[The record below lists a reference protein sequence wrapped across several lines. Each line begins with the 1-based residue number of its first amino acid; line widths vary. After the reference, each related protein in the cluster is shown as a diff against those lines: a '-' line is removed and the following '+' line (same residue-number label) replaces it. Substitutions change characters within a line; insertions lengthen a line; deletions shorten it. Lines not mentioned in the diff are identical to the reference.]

1 MKINYNVSAVVANAA
16 LTVNEKKFNV
26 STERLSTGYK
36 VNHAKE
42 NPSGIA
48 IAKRMNAQLKG
59 LSQSKDNA
67 STAVSVVS
75 TAEGALTEIQ
85 SMIQRMNE
93 LSVQAAT
100 GTKTDSDRESLQAE
114 IKELKEEIERMKNDT
129 EFNGK
134 KLLNGD
140 CDLKGYAD
148 AKGIKVSYY
157 SDETPV
163 ANYKFSLVNPI
174 PLDQDGNVDLKDGSV
189 TLLQDGSEN
198 AFPKEAKITYD
209 GDKVTVTAANEFE
222 ITFKV
227 DKNVTTTS
235 QDGSISLDITG
246 IGAMRVQ
253 IGANEGQVLAIRI
266 PEVSLDTLGLSD
278 IDISTQEGAQ
288 RAIELSKQANAYISS
303 VRSRIGAYE
312 NRLEHTQSSLGVTEE
327 NVTSAFSRI
336 MDTDMAEEM
345 TEYANQQVL
354 NQAGI
359 SVLSHICVS
368 KCATKMC
375 GQITCKASYR
385 IIVIY
390 LRQQMYD

>member
-100 GTKTDSDRESLQAE
+100 GTKTDSDRESIQAE

-129 EFNGK
+129 EFNGR

-198 AFPKEAKITYD
+198 AFPKDAKITYD

-345 TEYANQQVL
+345 TEYANQQVP

-359 SVLSHICVS
+359 SVLTQANQRPAEVL
-368 KCATKMC
+368 
-375 GQITCKASYR
+375 Q
-385 IIVIY
+385 
-390 LRQQMYD
+390 LLQ

>member
-16 LTVNEKKFNV
+16 LTVNEKKFND
-26 STERLSTGYK
+26 STERLSTGNK

-100 GTKTDSDRESLQAE
+100 GTKTDSDRESIQAE

-198 AFPKEAKITYD
+198 AFPKDAKITYD

-359 SVLSHICVS
+359 SVLTQANQRPAEVL
-368 KCATKMC
+368 
-375 GQITCKASYR
+375 Q
-385 IIVIY
+385 
-390 LRQQMYD
+390 LLQ

>member
-100 GTKTDSDRESLQAE
+100 GTKTDSDRESIQAE

-198 AFPKEAKITYD
+198 AFPKDAKITYD

-222 ITFKV
+222 ITFQV

-288 RAIELSKQANAYISS
+288 QAIELSKQANAYISS

-359 SVLSHICVS
+359 SVLTQANQRPAEVL
-368 KCATKMC
+368 
-375 GQITCKASYR
+375 Q
-385 IIVIY
+385 
-390 LRQQMYD
+390 LLQ

>member
-100 GTKTDSDRESLQAE
+100 GTKTDSDRESIQAE

-198 AFPKEAKITYD
+198 AFPKDAKITYD

-327 NVTSAFSRI
+327 NVTRAFSRI

-359 SVLSHICVS
+359 SVLTQANQRPAEVL
-368 KCATKMC
+368 
-375 GQITCKASYR
+375 Q
-385 IIVIY
+385 
-390 LRQQMYD
+390 LLQ

>member
-100 GTKTDSDRESLQAE
+100 GTKTDSDRESIQAE

-198 AFPKEAKITYD
+198 AFPKDAKITYD

-253 IGANEGQVLAIRI
+253 SGANEGQVLAIRI

-359 SVLSHICVS
+359 SVLTQANQRPAEVL
-368 KCATKMC
+368 
-375 GQITCKASYR
+375 Q
-385 IIVIY
+385 
-390 LRQQMYD
+390 LLQ

>member
-93 LSVQAAT
+93 LSIQAAT
-100 GTKTDSDRESLQAE
+100 GTKTDSDRESIQAE

-198 AFPKEAKITYD
+198 AFPKDAKITYD

-359 SVLSHICVS
+359 SVLTQANQRPAEVL
-368 KCATKMC
+368 
-375 GQITCKASYR
+375 Q
-385 IIVIY
+385 
-390 LRQQMYD
+390 LLQ

>member
-100 GTKTDSDRESLQAE
+100 GTKTDSDRESIQAE

-198 AFPKEAKITYD
+198 AFPKDAKITYD

-222 ITFKV
+222 ITFQV

-359 SVLSHICVS
+359 SVLTQANQRPAEVL
-368 KCATKMC
+368 
-375 GQITCKASYR
+375 Q
-385 IIVIY
+385 
-390 LRQQMYD
+390 LLQ

>member
-100 GTKTDSDRESLQAE
+100 GTKTDSDRESIQAE

-198 AFPKEAKITYD
+198 AFPKDAKITYD

-327 NVTSAFSRI
+327 NVTSAFS
-336 MDTDMAEEM
+336 
-345 TEYANQQVL
+345 
-354 NQAGI
+354 
-359 SVLSHICVS
+359 VS
-368 KCATKMC
+368 YTHL
-375 GQITCKASYR
+375 TLPTTSR
-385 IIVIY
+385 V
-390 LRQQMYD
+390 

>member
-140 CDLKGYAD
+140 CDLKVYAD

-198 AFPKEAKITYD
+198 AFPKDAKITYN

-222 ITFKV
+222 ITFQV

-359 SVLSHICVS
+359 SVLTQANQRPAEVL
-368 KCATKMC
+368 
-375 GQITCKASYR
+375 Q
-385 IIVIY
+385 
-390 LRQQMYD
+390 LLQ

>member
-100 GTKTDSDRESLQAE
+100 GTKTDSDRESIQAE

-198 AFPKEAKITYD
+198 AFPKDAKITYD

-266 PEVSLDTLGLSD
+266 PEGSLDTLGLSD

-359 SVLSHICVS
+359 SVLTQANQRPAEVL
-368 KCATKMC
+368 
-375 GQITCKASYR
+375 Q
-385 IIVIY
+385 
-390 LRQQMYD
+390 LLQ

>member
-1 MKINYNVSAVVANAA
+1 MKINYNASAVVANAA
-16 LTVNEKKFNV
+16 LAVNEKKYNV

-75 TAEGALTEIQ
+75 TAEGALTEMQ
-85 SMIQRMNE
+85 SMVQRMNE

-163 ANYKFSLVNPI
+163 ANYKFSLVDPI
-174 PLDQDGNVDLKDGSV
+174 PLDQDGNVDLQDGSV

-198 AFPKEAKITYD
+198 AFPADAKISYD
-209 GDKVTVTAANEFE
+209 GDKVTVTASNEFE
-222 ITFKV
+222 ITFKG

-253 IGANEGQVLAIRI
+253 IGANEGQVLEIRI

-278 IDISTQEGAQ
+278 IDISTKEGAQ
-288 RAIELSKQANAYISS
+288 RAMDASKQANAFISS

-359 SVLSHICVS
+359 SVLTQANQRPAEVL
-368 KCATKMC
+368 
-375 GQITCKASYR
+375 Q
-385 IIVIY
+385 
-390 LRQQMYD
+390 LLQ

>member
-100 GTKTDSDRESLQAE
+100 GTKTDSDRESIQAE

-148 AKGIKVSYY
+148 AKGIKVNYY
-157 SDETPV
+157 SDETPI

-174 PLDQDGNVDLKDGSV
+174 PLDQDGNVDLKDGNV

-198 AFPKEAKITYD
+198 AFPKDAKITYD

-288 RAIELSKQANAYISS
+288 RAMDLTKQANAYIST

-359 SVLSHICVS
+359 SVLTQANQRPAEVL
-368 KCATKMC
+368 
-375 GQITCKASYR
+375 Q
-385 IIVIY
+385 
-390 LRQQMYD
+390 LLQ

>member
-100 GTKTDSDRESLQAE
+100 GTKTDSDRESIQAE

-163 ANYKFSLVNPI
+163 ANYKFNLVNPI

-198 AFPKEAKITYD
+198 AFPKDAKITYD

-359 SVLSHICVS
+359 SVLTQANQRPAEVL
-368 KCATKMC
+368 
-375 GQITCKASYR
+375 Q
-385 IIVIY
+385 
-390 LRQQMYD
+390 LLQ

>member
-100 GTKTDSDRESLQAE
+100 GTKTDSDRESIQAE

-163 ANYKFSLVNPI
+163 ANYKLSLVNPI

-198 AFPKEAKITYD
+198 AFPKDAKITYD

-359 SVLSHICVS
+359 SVLTQANQRPAEVL
-368 KCATKMC
+368 
-375 GQITCKASYR
+375 Q
-385 IIVIY
+385 
-390 LRQQMYD
+390 LLQ

>member
-100 GTKTDSDRESLQAE
+100 GTKTDSDRESIQAE

-198 AFPKEAKITYD
+198 AFPKDAKITYD

-312 NRLEHTQSSLGVTEE
+312 NKLEHTQSSLGVTEE

-359 SVLSHICVS
+359 SVLTQANQRPAEVL
-368 KCATKMC
+368 
-375 GQITCKASYR
+375 Q
-385 IIVIY
+385 
-390 LRQQMYD
+390 LLQ

>member
-198 AFPKEAKITYD
+198 AFPKDAKITYN

-359 SVLSHICVS
+359 SVLTQANQRPAEVL
-368 KCATKMC
+368 
-375 GQITCKASYR
+375 Q
-385 IIVIY
+385 
-390 LRQQMYD
+390 LLQ

>member
-100 GTKTDSDRESLQAE
+100 GTKTDSDRESIQAE

-198 AFPKEAKITYD
+198 AFPKDAKITYD

-266 PEVSLDTLGLSD
+266 SEVSLDTLGLSD

-359 SVLSHICVS
+359 SVLTQANQRPAEVL
-368 KCATKMC
+368 
-375 GQITCKASYR
+375 Q
-385 IIVIY
+385 
-390 LRQQMYD
+390 LLQ

>member
-100 GTKTDSDRESLQAE
+100 GTKTDSDRESIQAE
-114 IKELKEEIERMKNDT
+114 MKELKEEIERMKNDT

-198 AFPKEAKITYD
+198 AFPKDAKITYD

-359 SVLSHICVS
+359 SVLTQANQRPAEVL
-368 KCATKMC
+368 
-375 GQITCKASYR
+375 Q
-385 IIVIY
+385 
-390 LRQQMYD
+390 LLQ

>member
-100 GTKTDSDRESLQAE
+100 GTKTDSDRESIQAE

-198 AFPKEAKITYD
+198 AFPKDAKITYD

-266 PEVSLDTLGLSD
+266 PEVSLDRLGLSD

-359 SVLSHICVS
+359 SVLTQANQRPAEVL
-368 KCATKMC
+368 
-375 GQITCKASYR
+375 Q
-385 IIVIY
+385 
-390 LRQQMYD
+390 LLQ

>member
-100 GTKTDSDRESLQAE
+100 GTKTDSDRESIQAE

-174 PLDQDGNVDLKDGSV
+174 PHDQDGNVDLKDGSV

-198 AFPKEAKITYD
+198 AFPKDAKITYD

-359 SVLSHICVS
+359 SVLTQANQRPAEVL
-368 KCATKMC
+368 
-375 GQITCKASYR
+375 Q
-385 IIVIY
+385 
-390 LRQQMYD
+390 LLQ

>member
-100 GTKTDSDRESLQAE
+100 GTKTDSDRESIQAE

-163 ANYKFSLVNPI
+163 ENYKFSLVNPI

-198 AFPKEAKITYD
+198 AFPKDAKITYD

-359 SVLSHICVS
+359 SVLTQANQRPAEVL
-368 KCATKMC
+368 
-375 GQITCKASYR
+375 Q
-385 IIVIY
+385 
-390 LRQQMYD
+390 LLQ

>member
-209 GDKVTVTAANEFE
+209 GDKVTVTATNEFE

-359 SVLSHICVS
+359 SVLTQANQRPAEVL
-368 KCATKMC
+368 
-375 GQITCKASYR
+375 Q
-385 IIVIY
+385 
-390 LRQQMYD
+390 LLQ

>member
-16 LTVNEKKFNV
+16 LAVNEKKYNV

-100 GTKTDSDRESLQAE
+100 GTKTDSDRESIQAE

-148 AKGIKVSYY
+148 AKGIKVNYY

-163 ANYKFSLVNPI
+163 ANYKFSLVDPI
-174 PLDQDGNVDLKDGSV
+174 PLDQNGNVDLKDGSV

-198 AFPKEAKITYD
+198 AFPKDAKITYN

-222 ITFKV
+222 ITFQV
-227 DKNVTTTS
+227 DKDVTKTS

-288 RAIELSKQANAYISS
+288 RAMNITKQANAYIST

-359 SVLSHICVS
+359 SVLTQANQRPSEIL
-368 KCATKMC
+368 
-375 GQITCKASYR
+375 Q
-385 IIVIY
+385 
-390 LRQQMYD
+390 LLQ

>member
-100 GTKTDSDRESLQAE
+100 GTKTDSDRESIQAE

-140 CDLKGYAD
+140 CDIKGYAD

-198 AFPKEAKITYD
+198 AFPKDAKITYN

-222 ITFKV
+222 ITFQV

-359 SVLSHICVS
+359 SVLTQANQRPAEVL
-368 KCATKMC
+368 
-375 GQITCKASYR
+375 Q
-385 IIVIY
+385 
-390 LRQQMYD
+390 LLQ

>member
-198 AFPKEAKITYD
+198 AFPKDAKITYN

-222 ITFKV
+222 ITFQV

-278 IDISTQEGAQ
+278 INISTQEGAQ

-359 SVLSHICVS
+359 SVLTQANQRPAEVL
-368 KCATKMC
+368 
-375 GQITCKASYR
+375 Q
-385 IIVIY
+385 
-390 LRQQMYD
+390 LLQ

>member
-100 GTKTDSDRESLQAE
+100 GTKTDSDRESIQAE

-198 AFPKEAKITYD
+198 AFPKDAKITYD

-222 ITFKV
+222 ITFQV
-227 DKNVTTTS
+227 DKDVTKTS

-288 RAIELSKQANAYISS
+288 RAMDLTKQANAYIST

-359 SVLSHICVS
+359 SVLTQANQRPAEVL
-368 KCATKMC
+368 
-375 GQITCKASYR
+375 Q
-385 IIVIY
+385 
-390 LRQQMYD
+390 LLQ

>member
-174 PLDQDGNVDLKDGSV
+174 PLDQDGNVDLKDGNV

-198 AFPKEAKITYD
+198 AFPKDAKISYN

-222 ITFKV
+222 ITFQV

-266 PEVSLDTLGLSD
+266 PEVSLDTLGLSN

-359 SVLSHICVS
+359 SVLTQANQRPAEVL
-368 KCATKMC
+368 
-375 GQITCKASYR
+375 Q
-385 IIVIY
+385 
-390 LRQQMYD
+390 LLQ

>member
-93 LSVQAAT
+93 LSAQAAT
-100 GTKTDSDRESLQAE
+100 GTKTDSDRESIQAE

-198 AFPKEAKITYD
+198 AFPKDAKITYD

-359 SVLSHICVS
+359 SVLTQANQRPAEVL
-368 KCATKMC
+368 
-375 GQITCKASYR
+375 Q
-385 IIVIY
+385 
-390 LRQQMYD
+390 LLQ

>member
-100 GTKTDSDRESLQAE
+100 GTKTDSDRESIQEE

-163 ANYKFSLVNPI
+163 ASYKFSLVNPI

-198 AFPKEAKITYD
+198 AFPKDAKITYD

-222 ITFKV
+222 ITFQV

-235 QDGSISLDITG
+235 QDGRISLDITG

-266 PEVSLDTLGLSD
+266 SEVSLDTLGLSD

-359 SVLSHICVS
+359 SVLTQANQRPAEVL
-368 KCATKMC
+368 
-375 GQITCKASYR
+375 Q
-385 IIVIY
+385 
-390 LRQQMYD
+390 LLQ

>member
-253 IGANEGQVLAIRI
+253 IGANEGQVIQIEIPALQALYMGVKDLDITTEDKATAAI
-266 PEVSLDTLGLSD
+266 DTIGDAINQLSG
-278 IDISTQEGAQ
+278 I
-288 RAIELSKQANAYISS
+288 RAK
-303 VRSRIGAYE
+303 IGAYA
-312 NRLEHTQSSLGVTEE
+312 NRIEHTITNLDSTEE
-327 NVTSAFSRI
+327 NMTAAYSRI
-336 MDTDMAEEM
+336 MDVDMATEM
-345 TEYANQQVL
+345 TEYSTVQVL
-354 NQAGI
+354 VQSSTAMLAQANERPQ
-359 SVLSHICVS
+359 SVL
-368 KCATKMC
+368 
-375 GQITCKASYR
+375 Q
-385 IIVIY
+385 
-390 LRQQMYD
+390 LLQ

>member
-16 LTVNEKKFNV
+16 LTVNEKKFNF

-100 GTKTDSDRESLQAE
+100 GTKTDSDRESIQAE

-198 AFPKEAKITYD
+198 AFPKDAKITYD

-359 SVLSHICVS
+359 SVLTQANQRPAEVL
-368 KCATKMC
+368 
-375 GQITCKASYR
+375 Q
-385 IIVIY
+385 
-390 LRQQMYD
+390 LLQ

>member
-198 AFPKEAKITYD
+198 AFPKDAKITYN

-222 ITFKV
+222 ITFQV

-359 SVLSHICVS
+359 SVLTQANQRPSEIL
-368 KCATKMC
+368 
-375 GQITCKASYR
+375 Q
-385 IIVIY
+385 
-390 LRQQMYD
+390 LLQ

>member
-1 MKINYNVSAVVANAA
+1 MKINYDVSAVVANAA

-100 GTKTDSDRESLQAE
+100 GTKTDSDRESIQAE

-189 TLLQDGSEN
+189 TLLQDGSEK
-198 AFPKEAKITYD
+198 AFPKDAKITYD

-266 PEVSLDTLGLSD
+266 PEVSLDTLGLSN

-359 SVLSHICVS
+359 SVLTQANQRPAEVL
-368 KCATKMC
+368 
-375 GQITCKASYR
+375 Q
-385 IIVIY
+385 
-390 LRQQMYD
+390 LLQ

>member
-100 GTKTDSDRESLQAE
+100 GTKTDSDRESIQAE

-163 ANYKFSLVNPI
+163 ANYKFSLVNPV

-198 AFPKEAKITYD
+198 AFPKDAKITYD
-209 GDKVTVTAANEFE
+209 GDKVTVTAANKFE
-222 ITFKV
+222 ITFQV

-359 SVLSHICVS
+359 SVLTQANQRPAEVL
-368 KCATKMC
+368 
-375 GQITCKASYR
+375 Q
-385 IIVIY
+385 
-390 LRQQMYD
+390 LLQ

>member
-174 PLDQDGNVDLKDGSV
+174 PLDQNGNVDLKDGSV

-198 AFPKEAKITYD
+198 AFPKDAKITYN

-222 ITFKV
+222 ITFQV

-359 SVLSHICVS
+359 SVLTQANQRPAEVL
-368 KCATKMC
+368 
-375 GQITCKASYR
+375 Q
-385 IIVIY
+385 
-390 LRQQMYD
+390 LLQ

>member
-100 GTKTDSDRESLQAE
+100 GTKTDSDRESIQAE
-114 IKELKEEIERMKNDT
+114 INELKEEIERMKNDT

-198 AFPKEAKITYD
+198 AFPKDAKITYD

-359 SVLSHICVS
+359 SVLTQANQRPAEVL
-368 KCATKMC
+368 
-375 GQITCKASYR
+375 Q
-385 IIVIY
+385 
-390 LRQQMYD
+390 LLQ

>member
-198 AFPKEAKITYD
+198 AFPKDAKITYD

-222 ITFKV
+222 ITFQV

-235 QDGSISLDITG
+235 QDGCISLDITG

-278 IDISTQEGAQ
+278 IDISTQKGAQ

-359 SVLSHICVS
+359 SVLTQANQRPAEVL
-368 KCATKMC
+368 
-375 GQITCKASYR
+375 Q
-385 IIVIY
+385 
-390 LRQQMYD
+390 LLQ

>member
-100 GTKTDSDRESLQAE
+100 GTKTDSDRESIQAE

-198 AFPKEAKITYD
+198 AFPKDAKITYN

-222 ITFKV
+222 ITFQV

-288 RAIELSKQANAYISS
+288 RTIELSKQANAYISS

-359 SVLSHICVS
+359 SVLTQANQRPAEVL
-368 KCATKMC
+368 
-375 GQITCKASYR
+375 Q
-385 IIVIY
+385 
-390 LRQQMYD
+390 LLQ

>member
-100 GTKTDSDRESLQAE
+100 GTKTDSDRESIQAE

-189 TLLQDGSEN
+189 TLLQDGSKN
-198 AFPKEAKITYD
+198 AFPKDAKITYD

-359 SVLSHICVS
+359 SVLTQANQRPAEVL
-368 KCATKMC
+368 
-375 GQITCKASYR
+375 Q
-385 IIVIY
+385 
-390 LRQQMYD
+390 LLQ

>member
-100 GTKTDSDRESLQAE
+100 GTKTDSDRESIQAE

-163 ANYKFSLVNPI
+163 ANYKFNLVNPI

-198 AFPKEAKITYD
+198 AFPKDAKITYD

-266 PEVSLDTLGLSD
+266 PEVSLDTLGLSN

-359 SVLSHICVS
+359 SVLTQANQRPAEVL
-368 KCATKMC
+368 
-375 GQITCKASYR
+375 Q
-385 IIVIY
+385 
-390 LRQQMYD
+390 LLQ